1 MVTASANSS
10 ASVLAAASHGGMAAG
25 TVGAMLNSA
34 QPFLFVGVL
43 THPNSTERR
52 RAVRE
57 TWMAAASQE
66 VDFKFV
72 IYRVRRI
79 SASNLAAEVSS

>member
-1 MVTASANSS
+1 
-10 ASVLAAASHGGMAAG
+10 
-25 TVGAMLNSA
+25 MLNAA
-34 QPFLFVGVL
+34 QPFLFIGVL

-72 IYRVRRI
+72 IYRVRSLRATWPLS
-79 SASNLAAEVSS
+79 SAPGAAGASQQTTPVL